1 MHFGRP
7 KTFSALSH
15 RNFRQLWGGTI
26 LSHTGDF
33 MQMMAQSWLVLEL
46 TNSAFLLG
54 VIGFCQAAPRLLV
67 GPVAGVIADR
77 FDRRY
82 LQIYTQTIA
91 MLQAFVFGI
100 LVVAGWV
107 KFWHVVVLVLI
118 LGLANALN
126 QIAKQAMI
134 SSLVPRSELTNAV
147 ALNSTVMNLT
157 RILGPSL
164 GGVLLGIIG
173 VSGILFLNAISFI
186 FILISLF
193 WMDIPKETPKADPIP
208 LRKDLAEGI
217 RFICTNRP
225 ILFVILL
232 AYLVATFGNPYMRF
246 LPIWARDILKIGPTG
261 FGILMAA
268 PGVGALAAA
277 VTVATLGNLR
287 RRHRIIFWMGASFG
301 AMIAVFSFS
310 RNVALSLIA
319 LFLAGFFQMAF
330 RTVSNSTIQLATPG
344 HLLGRVMSIFL
355 LDVGLWSLG
364 TLFLGIL
371 MEASS
376 PSMAMGIGGG
386 VCLLSAL
393 SFWFFYRRGAQ
404 GPAGPAPRAVGV
416 AGNVEIRREPVEEPT
431 SVSLKSED
439 LGKTIS

>member
-1 MHFGRP
+1 MHVHRL

-15 RNFRQLWGGTI
+15 RNFRLLWGGTI

-54 VIGFCQAAPRLLV
+54 VIGFCQAAPRLIF
-67 GPVAGVIADR
+67 GPVVGVIADR

-82 LQIYTQTIA
+82 LQIYTQAIA
-91 MLQAFVFGI
+91 MVQAFVFAV
-100 LVVAGWV
+100 LVVTGWV
-107 KFWHVVVLVLI
+107 RFWHIVVLVLV
-118 LGLANALN
+118 LGAANALN
-126 QIAKQAMI
+126 QVAKQSLI
-134 SSLVPRSELTNAV
+134 STLVPRSELTNAV
-147 ALNSTVMNLT
+147 ALNSTVQNLT

-164 GGVLLGIIG
+164 GGILLGIIG
-173 VSGILFLNAISFI
+173 VSGILFLNGISFV

-193 WMDIPKETPKADPIP
+193 WMEIPRQATRER
-208 LRKDLAEGI
+208 LRSMRLDLAEGVSFI
-217 RFICTNRP
+217 RSSRP

-261 FGILMAA
+261 FGVLMAA

-277 VTVATLGNLR
+277 LTVATLGNVR
-287 RRHRIIFWMGASFG
+287 KRHRVIFLMGASFG
-301 AMIAVFSFS
+301 VMIAVFSFS
-310 RNVALSLIA
+310 RNLALSLIA
-319 LFLAGFFQMAF
+319 LFLAGFFQMTF
-330 RTVSNSTIQLATPG
+330 RTVSNSTIQLATPD

-364 TLFLGIL
+364 TLLIGIL

-404 GPAGPAPRAVGV
+404 GPVGLAPRAVGV
-416 AGNVEIRREPVEEPT
+416 TGNVEIRREPVEEPS
-431 SVSLKSED
+431 SVALKSED
-439 LGKTIS
+439 L